1 MEKSMRACAF
11 FTVLGFACAVHA
23 QEYPVKPI
31 RLIVATA
38 PGGLMD
44 VPGRLFADYV
54 DRALGQRVLVENRG
68 GAGGNLGAEAVAKA
82 APDGYTLGLIQLG
95 NVAINPFIFK
105 DMSFDPLAD
114 LMPVAPLTSS
124 PIVIGISSKLPATNL
139 AEFIALAKKDPGR
152 INHGSAG
159 PGTFPHLASELF
171 SSMSGA
177 KLTQVHYKGTGPAL
191 ADLIGGQIQVIFAGL
206 GVVRAQ
212 AAAGNVRILA
222 VAQKARLKTAPEI
235 PTAEEAGLAGYE
247 AITWFGIAAPRNTP
261 ERIVAALNRQ
271 VHAMQDDPAVLK
283 RLAEGGLDTLKESP
297 SEFGARI
304 RRDYERYREVV
315 KLAGLKPE

>member
-1 MEKSMRACAF
+1 MENTMRACALF
-11 FTVLGFACAVHA
+11 ALLGFASAVQA
-23 QEYPVKPI
+23 QDYPAKPI

-44 VPGRLFADYV
+44 VPGRLFADNV

-82 APDGYTLGLIQLG
+82 AADGYTLGLIQLG

-114 LMPVAPLTSS
+114 LLPVAPLTSS
-124 PIVIGISSKLPATNL
+124 PIVIGISAKLPAANL
-139 AEFIALAKKDPGR
+139 QEFTALAKKEPGR

-191 ADLIGGQIQVIFAGL
+191 ADLIGGQVQVVFAGL
-206 GVVRAQ
+206 GVLRAQ

-222 VAQKARLKTAPEI
+222 VAQKTRLKTAPDV
-235 PTAEEAGLAGYE
+235 PTAEEAGLPGYE
-247 AITWFGIAAPRNTP
+247 AITWFGIVAPKGTP
-261 ERIVAALNRQ
+261 DRIVAALNRQ
-271 VHAMQDDPAVLK
+271 IHAMQDDPAVVK
-283 RLAEGGLDTLKESP
+283 RLAEGGLDPLKETP
-297 SEFGARI
+297 GEFGARI

-315 KLAGLKPE
+315 KAAGLKPE

>member
-1 MEKSMRACAF
+1 MGKIIPACALL
-11 FTVLGFACAVHA
+11 LGLASALQA
-23 QEYPVKPI
+23 QDYPSKPI

-44 VPGRLFADYV
+44 VPGRLFADSV

-105 DMSFDPLAD
+105 DMTFDPLAD
-114 LMPVAPLTSS
+114 LAPVAPLTSS
-124 PIVIGISSKLPATNL
+124 AIVIGISAKLPAANL

-191 ADLIGGQIQVIFAGL
+191 ADLIGGQVQVVFAGL
-206 GVVRAQ
+206 GVLRAQ
-212 AAAGNVRILA
+212 AAAGNVRILL
-222 VAQKARLKTAPEI
+222 VAQKTRLKSAPEV
-235 PTAEEAGLAGYE
+235 PTSEEAGLPGYE
-247 AITWFGIAAPRNTP
+247 AITWFGIVAPRGTSD
-261 ERIVAALNRQ
+261 RVVATLNRQ

-283 RLAEGGLDTLKESP
+283 RLAEGGLDALKESP
-297 SEFGARI
+297 AEFGARI

-315 KLAGLKPE
+315 KSAGLKPE

>member
-1 MEKSMRACAF
+1 MKRAMSACAL
-11 FTVLGFACAVHA
+11 VLGCVSVLHA
-23 QEYPVKPI
+23 QDYPTKPI

-44 VPGRLFADYV
+44 VPGRLFADSV

-82 APDGYTLGLIQLG
+82 APDGYTVGLIQLG

-105 DMSFDPLAD
+105 DMSFDPLTD
-114 LMPVAPLTSS
+114 LLPVAPLTSS
-124 PIVIGISSKLPATNL
+124 PIVIGIGAKLPAANL
-139 AEFIALAKKDPGR
+139 LEFIALAKKDPGR

-191 ADLIGGQIQVIFAGL
+191 ADLIGGQVQTVFAGL
-206 GVVRAQ
+206 GVLRAQ

-222 VAQKARLKTAPEI
+222 VAQKTRLKTSPEV
-235 PTAEEAGLAGYE
+235 PTAEEAGLPGYE
-247 AITWFGIAAPRNTP
+247 AITWFGIVAPRGTP
-261 ERIVAALNRQ
+261 DRIVASLNRQ
-271 VHAMQDDPAVLK
+271 VHAMQDDPAVIK
-283 RLAEGGLDTLKESP
+283 RLAEGGLDPLKETP
-297 SEFGARI
+297 GEFGARI
-304 RRDYERYREVV
+304 RRDFERYREVV
-315 KLAGLKPE
+315 KTAGLKPE

>member
-1 MEKSMRACAF
+1 MGRMMRACALL
-11 FTVLGFACAVHA
+11 LGFVSALQA
-23 QEYPVKPI
+23 QDYPSKPI

-44 VPGRLFADYV
+44 VPGRLFADNV

-105 DMSFDPLAD
+105 DMTFDPLVD
-114 LMPVAPLTSS
+114 LVPVAPLTSS
-124 PIVIGISSKLPATNL
+124 AIVIGISAKLPASNL

-191 ADLIGGQIQVIFAGL
+191 ADLIGGQVQTVFAGL
-206 GVVRAQ
+206 GVLRAQ
-212 AAAGNVRILA
+212 AAAGNVRILL
-222 VAQKARLKTAPEI
+222 VAQKTRLRTAPEV
-235 PTAEEAGLAGYE
+235 PTAEEAGLPGYE
-247 AITWFGIAAPRNTP
+247 AITWFGIVAPKGTP
-261 ERIVAALNRQ
+261 DRIVATLNRQ
-271 VHAMQDDPAVLK
+271 IHAMQDDPAVLK
-283 RLAEGGLDTLKESP
+283 RLAEGGLDALKESP
-297 SEFGARI
+297 GEFGARI

-315 KLAGLKPE
+315 KSAGLKPE